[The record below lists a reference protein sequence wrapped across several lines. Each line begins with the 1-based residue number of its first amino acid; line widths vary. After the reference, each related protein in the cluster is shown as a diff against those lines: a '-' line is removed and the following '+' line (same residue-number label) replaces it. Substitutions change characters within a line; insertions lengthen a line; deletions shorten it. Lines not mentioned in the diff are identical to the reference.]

1 MKLALILALI
11 LLGGTALASEVSF
24 GTGEDKD
31 CSLARA
37 FAIKDAIENYSK
49 QEFDF
54 TQIQE
59 CNEKNTSGVNC
70 TFNKQL
76 QTEVAGTLRRVISE
90 TNKQKKDLCVVEVKV
105 ELEKARTF
113 FGDVTGDSSVYAGSA
128 MNFKITTYERL
139 YVYIFN
145 VYNRTRVELLYPKHN
160 TNTNFIDGV
169 LKAEMLNTEFRTY
182 LEPLSEYS
190 KESIMVL
197 FTKHRV
203 TFKNQLTEK
212 DIYDTIA
219 SIPVHS
225 RKIVYHNFVIVRR
238 K

>member
-1 MKLALILALI
+1 
-11 LLGGTALASEVSF
+11 
-24 GTGEDKD
+24 
-31 CSLARA
+31 
-37 FAIKDAIENYSK
+37 
-49 QEFDF
+49 
-54 TQIQE
+54 
-59 CNEKNTSGVNC
+59 
-70 TFNKQL
+70 
-76 QTEVAGTLRRVISE
+76 
-90 TNKQKKDLCVVEVKV
+90 
-105 ELEKARTF
+105 
-113 FGDVTGDSSVYAGSA
+113 
-128 MNFKITTYERL
+128 
-139 YVYIFN
+139 
-145 VYNRTRVELLYPKHN
+145 
-160 TNTNFIDGV
+160 
-169 LKAEMLNTEFRTY
+169 MLNTEFRTY

>member
-1 MKLALILALI
+1 MKLS
-11 LLGGTALASEVSF
+11 LLLVPLLLSGTAIASDVSF
-24 GTGEDKD
+24 GTGEDRD

-37 FAIKDAIENYSK
+37 LAIKDAIESYSK

-54 TQIQE
+54 MQTQE
-59 CNEKNTSGVNC
+59 CSEKNVSGINC

-76 QTEVAGTLRRVISE
+76 QTEVAGTLKRVVTE
-90 TNKQKKDLCVVEVKV
+90 TQKEKKDLCVVEVKV

-113 FGDVTGDSSVYAGSA
+113 FGDVTGDSSVYAVSV

-145 VYNRTRVELLYPKHN
+145 VYNRSRVELLYPKHN
-160 TNTNFIDGV
+160 TNTNLVDGV

-182 LEPLSEYS
+182 LEPQSEYS

-225 RKIVYHNFVIVRR
+225 RKLVYHNFVIVRR

>member
-1 MKLALILALI
+1 MRLALILT
-11 LLGGTALASEVSF
+11 LLLLSGTALASDVSF

-37 FAIKDAIENYSK
+37 LAIKDAIESYSK

-54 TQIQE
+54 QQTQE
-59 CNEKNTSGVNC
+59 CSEKNAAGINC

-76 QTEVAGTLRRVISE
+76 QTEVAGTLKRVVTE
-90 TNKQKKDLCVVEVKV
+90 THKQKKDLCVVEVKV

-113 FGDVTGDSSVYAGSA
+113 FGDVTGDSKVYAGDTI
-128 MNFKITTYERL
+128 NFKITTYERL
-139 YVYIFN
+139 YVYVFN
-145 VYNRTRVELLYPKHN
+145 VFNKTSVELLYPKQSSHYN
-160 TNTNFIDGV
+160 LVNGV
-169 LKAEMLNTEFRTY
+169 MLFPSDMEFRTHLY
-182 LEPLSEYS
+182 ANSQMS

-197 FTKHRV
+197 FTKHKV

-225 RKIVYHNFVIVRR
+225 RKIVYHNFDILWRM